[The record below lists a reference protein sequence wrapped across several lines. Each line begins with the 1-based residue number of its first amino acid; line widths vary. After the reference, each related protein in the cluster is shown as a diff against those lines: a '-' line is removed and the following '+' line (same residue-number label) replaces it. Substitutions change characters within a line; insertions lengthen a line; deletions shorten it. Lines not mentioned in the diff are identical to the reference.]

1 MFFQSHSCKYI
12 NGIDEGNYRD
22 LSWNVYRMFEEAW
35 FILSSLILLS
45 PISYVPS
52 SSQKSDLVGKQY
64 QTMVQ
69 LCPEVSFSLWKD
81 KEEHFHFLYS
91 CPVVF

>member
-1 MFFQSHSCKYI
+1 MRGMTETSHGMCIECLKKLCLFSVHLYYC
-12 NGIDEGNYRD
+12 
-22 LSWNVYRMFEEAW
+22 LPT
-35 FILSSLILLS
+35 
-45 PISYVPS
+45 PISYVSS

-64 QTMVQ
+64 QTMIQ

-91 CPVVF
+91 CPVVL